1 MSTVF
6 EEQGATGA
14 FETIV
19 EPQSIEEIADLVRK
33 CEANKISVAPLGAA
47 RTLTLIRR
55 APVQIGISLRR
66 MANIVAYEPEDM
78 TVVAQAGVTIG
89 EI

>member
-1 MSTVF
+1 MRG
-6 EEQGATGA
+6 EQ
-14 FETIV
+14 
-19 EPQSIEEIADLVRK
+19 DLSR
-33 CEANKISVAPLGAA
+33 AIGAA